1 MSYRFVFVILTFIEI
16 YNFQGNEEEIVS
28 SSSSQNPIK
37 RSVKTQTKSL
47 DMKPSKEWIEKVAL
61 F

>member
-1 MSYRFVFVILTFIEI
+1 MYFILEFM
-16 YNFQGNEEEIVS
+16 QGNEEEIVS

-47 DMKPSKEWIEKVAL
+47 DVKPSKEWIEKVL
-61 F
+61 GRF